1 MEEIIVGDA
10 KSGGYGFLAVGP
22 QRCGLEKGP
31 GGTLKHSHES
41 LVVTRDCVFGTS
53 KTTRTSPVRL
63 RSTSPWDLEGFLL
76 LWLVFRLEVSFMVDI
91 YGRT

>member
-31 GGTLKHSHES
+31 GGTLKQ
-41 LVVTRDCVFGTS
+41 TDCVFGTR